1 MLGPSLLEML
11 HDVVFM
17 ELPKL
22 GSFSVIGCFLVNVMT
37 VFCVPNE
44 TVLSISGSCGSALKA
59 NAPCN

>member
-11 HDVVFM
+11 DDVVFM

-44 TVLSISGSCGSALKA
+44 TVLSIIGSCGSALKA
-59 NAPCN
+59 NALCN

>member
-11 HDVVFM
+11 DDVVFM

-22 GSFSVIGCFLVNVMT
+22 GSFSVVGFFLVNVMT

-59 NAPCN
+59 NALCN

>member
-17 ELPKL
+17 EMPKL
-22 GSFSVIGCFLVNVMT
+22 SLFSVVGFSLVNVLA

-44 TVLSISGSCGSALKA
+44 TVEWIGCSRGSAY
-59 NAPCN
+59 

>member
-22 GSFSVIGCFLVNVMT
+22 GSFSVIVGFLVNVMT

-59 NAPCN
+59 NALCN

>member
-11 HDVVFM
+11 DDVVFM

-22 GSFSVIGCFLVNVMT
+22 GSFSVIGFFLVNVMI

-59 NAPCN
+59 NALCN

>member
-11 HDVVFM
+11 DDVVFM

-22 GSFSVIGCFLVNVMT
+22 GSFSVIGFFLVNVMT

-59 NAPCN
+59 NALCN